1 MGRYDYDDMP
11 TRNTKRGRK
20 GNKTTFLFTVF
31 FILVA
36 LIIIVVYLILNP
48 EKKINIKT
56 NSTSSVESSSDKNT
70 DNPLLDNSISKNTSN
85 PLIDYKDSD
94 DNSENSNILLSQSE
108 EEKVDD
114 NSSETSAKP
123 IEKTEANNLAQVE
136 EEPAVEEPVV
146 EEPIVDES
154 VVEQPVA
161 EEPIVEEPVVEEPIV
176 EEPVVDEPVVDEP
189 VVDEPVVEEPV
200 AEEPVAEEPVAE
212 EPVVEEPVAEEPV
225 VEEPV
230 AEEPEAEEPVAEEP
244 VVEEPVVEEPVVEEP
259 VVEEPVVEEP
269 VVEEP
274 VVEEP
279 VAEEPVSG
287 LVKVYDGES
296 LTSDKTMSDSIKVD
310 SSVVNNDQSN
320 QYGFTT
326 LPLLDE
332 EKSVVV
338 ENANPLLIMDP
349 DEVISSSKSYFEG
362 ENLVV
367 TGKNGSAVRALCDG
381 SIIKIGKNNGYKF
394 VKLEDREG
402 NIYTYSGFE
411 RIVCKSGTRVKK
423 GAVLGSI
430 GSAASKITIEYEAKP

>member
-176 EEPVVDEPVVDEP
+176 EEPVV
-189 VVDEPVVEEPV
+189 
-200 AEEPVAEEPVAE
+200 
-212 EPVVEEPVAEEPV
+212 
-225 VEEPV
+225 
-230 AEEPEAEEPVAEEP
+230 
-244 VVEEPVVEEPVVEEP
+244 EEP

-349 DEVISSSKSYFEG
+349 DEVISSSNSYFEG